1 MYSTTWQ
8 TITTLLKNGQSCQQ
22 VAAQM
27 HVSFSTVQRLYT
39 TIKHTLPRKYGG
51 HPAKV
56 TPQDRHHLARKVTS
70 GAASTAAE
78 LKKSLDLDVCVQTI
92 RNMLKKEGLR
102 SAVKARKPFLSRRQ
116 LNTCGLTSKGNST
129 LMRLHQLGCMSFG
142 RGCRMNGRR
151 YLRRHV

>member
-1 MYSTTWQ
+1 
-8 TITTLLKNGQSCQQ
+8 
-22 VAAQM
+22 M

-51 HPAKV
+51 CPAKV
-56 TPQDRHHLARKVTS
+56 TPQDRRHLARKVTS

-102 SAVKARKPFLSRRQ
+102 SAVKARKPFPGVIGRQ
-116 LNTCGLTSKGNST
+116 GWSLLWSTRTGPWMTGLG
-129 LMRLHQLGCMSFG
+129 SFG
-142 RGCRMNGRR
+142 QMRVRLIG
-151 YLRRHV
+151 